1 MVGIHYGECNISL
14 FWKGGWC
21 KSGHQCSQPW
31 CSLLWLCYDVYSWG
45 SNKVYYSPP
54 QNRVTWKNYF
64 CRKSEYWSSKI
75 SHYHCIVQIIETT
88 ISADVQNKFQ
98 AKNEPAGKKP
108 TEKKENEVKKE
119 TVSERYCLKNS
130 VYRGFAVLQF
140 MLICQEKNHSKNFCD
155 KKYVFLTLT
164 TRLLLMFHV

>member
-1 MVGIHYGECNISL
+1 M
-14 FWKGGWC
+14 
-21 KSGHQCSQPW
+21 
-31 CSLLWLCYDVYSWG
+31 
-45 SNKVYYSPP
+45 
-54 QNRVTWKNYF
+54 
-64 CRKSEYWSSKI
+64 
-75 SHYHCIVQIIETT
+75 
-88 ISADVQNKFQ
+88 QNKFQ

-155 KKYVFLTLT
+155 KKIFCDKKYVFLTLT